1 MPKNT
6 GASVCT
12 ATALGLQDDQLEQFD
27 FEFANDQMRED
38 FFGLVSRHFG
48 DRAFTHLDVGGG
60 NGRFADRLLDRFPR
74 CRSTVVD
81 VAEVLLGR
89 NRPHRRKEV
98 LLAAAEE
105 MHRHLGGRRFDLITL
120 NWMLH
125 HLSAGSYHRT
135 RGHQRAVLRE
145 VQRFLAPRGRV
156 SVFEDLIEGL
166 LVPDLPSWLVYQV
179 TSSKLLAP
187 VVRRLGANT
196 AGTGVCFLTE
206 RQWRGVFRRAGYA
219 VAEYIPYWAWQLSR
233 AKCLVLHIKTM
244 RNGLFWLAPRRA
256 T

>member
-1 MPKNT
+1 MPNHAS
-6 GASVCT
+6 ASVCP
-12 ATALGLQDDQLEQFD
+12 ATSPALQDDQLEQFD

-38 FFGLVSRHFG
+38 FFALVSANFG

-60 NGRFADRLLDRFPR
+60 NGRFTDRLLERFPR

-81 VAEVLLGR
+81 VAEILLRR
-89 NRPHRRKEV
+89 NRPHPRKEV
-98 LLAAAEE
+98 LLAAAEQ
-105 MHRHLGGRRFDLITL
+105 MHRHLGGRRFGLITL

-135 RGHQRAVLRE
+135 RGHQLAVLRE
-145 VQRFLAPRGRV
+145 VERFLAPGGRV

-166 LVPDLPSWLVYQV
+166 LVRDLPSWLVYQV
-179 TSSKLLAP
+179 TSSTLLAP
-187 VVRRLGANT
+187 LVRRLGANT

-206 RQWRGVFRRAGYA
+206 RQWRGVFGRAGYD
-219 VAEYIPYWAWQLSR
+219 VAQYIPYWAWQLSR
-233 AKCLVLHIKTM
+233 VKCLVLHIKTM

>member
-1 MPKNT
+1 MSTDT
-6 GASVCT
+6 GASECT
-12 ATALGLQDDQLEQFD
+12 ATSLTLQDDQLEQFD

-38 FFGLVSRHFG
+38 FFDLVSRQFG
-48 DRAFTHLDVGGG
+48 GRAFTHLDVGGG
-60 NGRFADRLLDRFPR
+60 NGRFADRLLERFPR

-81 VAEVLLGR
+81 VAQVLLAR
-89 NRPHRRKEV
+89 NRPHPRKEV
-98 LLAAAEE
+98 LRVAAED

-145 VQRFLAPRGRV
+145 VGRFLAPGGRV
-156 SVFEDLIEGL
+156 SVFEDLVEGL
-166 LVPDLPSWLVYQV
+166 LVRDLPSWLVYQV

-187 VVRRLGANT
+187 LVRRLGANT

-206 RQWRGVFRRAGYA
+206 HQWRGVFRRVGYA
-219 VAEYIPYWAWQLSR
+219 VRKYVPYWAWQLPR
-233 AKCLVLHIKTM
+233 AKCLILHIKTM
-244 RNGLFWLAPRRA
+244 RNGLFWLAPRRGE
-256 T
+256 